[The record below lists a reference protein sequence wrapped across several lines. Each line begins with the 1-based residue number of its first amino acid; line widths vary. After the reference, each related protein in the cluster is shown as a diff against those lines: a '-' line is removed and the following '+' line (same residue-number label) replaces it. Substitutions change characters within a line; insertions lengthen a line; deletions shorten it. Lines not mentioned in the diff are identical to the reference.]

1 MGSATDA
8 EADIGLA
15 TVVSEM
21 QNVKRVGKRTILH
34 KSVEAELWRPSTP
47 QLGKRSP
54 VHSGQVHGGTLGYSG
69 GRGRPI
75 HSIFYMYVHD
85 IAGYRQ
91 RD

>member
-15 TVVSEM
+15 TVVSVM

-47 QLGKRSP
+47 QQGKRSP
-54 VHSGQVHGGTLGYSG
+54 VHSGQVHGSMSGYSG
-69 GRGRPI
+69 GQGRPI
-75 HSIFYMYVHD
+75 HGIFYVHN